1 MSNTDSFIDEV
12 TEELR
17 RDRLFALMRK
27 YGWIAILAIV
37 LLVGGA
43 SFLEFRRAQDRA
55 AAEALGDSL
64 LSALQN
70 NEADDRYAALSAI
83 SADGD
88 AGALVA
94 LLQADIAF
102 VGSDIENAKSVLEAL
117 ILDQDVSETYRHLAQ
132 LKLVMLMGDELSP
145 SDRIARLGFLIIP
158 GAPFRLLAE
167 EQIAI
172 AEIEKGDT
180 DVAMERLNRLR
191 VDGEASQDL
200 RRRASQLIVALGGN
214 L

>member
-43 SFLEFRRAQDRA
+43 AFVEFRRAQDRA

-70 NEADDRYAALSAI
+70 DDAVDRYAALSAI
-83 SADGD
+83 SAEGD

-102 VGSDIENAKSVLEAL
+102 VGSDIENAKAVLEAL

-200 RRRASQLIVALGGN
+200 RRRASQLIVALGGD

>member
-180 DVAMERLNRLR
+180 DVAVERLNRLR